1 MNGMDMKYVEEEE
14 STGFNGL
21 EHVEAQGKGNIFSLG
36 NQTEGEGDYG
46 ILEKKGVV
54 DAMAW
59 QPSKDILRNID
70 FIL

>member
-1 MNGMDMKYVEEEE
+1 MNGMDIKHMEEEE
-14 STGFNGL
+14 PTGFSGL
-21 EHVEAQGKGNIFSLG
+21 GNVEAKGKGNVFNLG

-46 ILEKKGVV
+46 ILEKEGVV